1 MTTEQN
7 PNHELDLAPNE
18 PNGMRERKAP
28 DWLPAGH
35 FVDSDLG
42 VLLAG
47 KEAQINLVERVGHD
61 GGSCLLACKQ
71 YIPRKVAAKGELE
84 SKGLRRAST
93 FRNDVAYREGRQI
106 RGSRDQRA
114 VAQMSA
120 HGQRL
125 LQSNWTG
132 HEAQVLQELWDAG
145 LKVPYPVSHTETS
158 LTMQYVGD
166 ASGAAPQLAKA
177 RLRPEELGVAFV
189 HLEAGIRTMARSG
202 WVHADLSAFNLLW
215 WEGEV
220 WFIDFPQAVDLTA
233 NEQALNFLH
242 RDVLN
247 VCTWFGRRGLDVD
260 GDELFAS
267 LLSEIW

>member
-1 MTTEQN
+1 MTTEQV
-7 PNHELDLAPNE
+7 PNHQLDLAPNE
-18 PNGMRERKAP
+18 PNGRRERNVP
-28 DWLPAGH
+28 DWLPVGH

-47 KEAQINLVERVGHD
+47 KEAQINLVERVGDD

-71 YIPRKVAAKGELE
+71 YIPRKVATKGELE
-84 SKGLRRAST
+84 SMGLQRAST
-93 FRNDVAYREGRQI
+93 FRNDVVYREGRQI
-106 RGSRDQRA
+106 RGSRDRRA

-132 HEAQVLQELWDAG
+132 HEAQVLQELCDAG

-177 RLRPEELGVAFV
+177 RLGAEELSVAFAQ
-189 HLEAGIRTMARSG
+189 LKAGIHTMVQSG

-220 WFIDFPQAVDLTA
+220 WFIDFPQAVDLTT
-233 NEQALNFLH
+233 NEQALNLLH

-247 VCTWFGRRGLDVD
+247 VCTWFGRRGLPVD
-260 GDELFAS
+260 AEEVFAS
-267 LLSEIW
+267 LLGDIG